1 MTALRREWKMFLT
14 IICLFSI
21 ASGQQC
27 FSKLMST
34 EMLAVCEVVVT
45 LEQKVDLS
53 VSNEPDQP
61 DSQTGEKIRKFHRD
75 LLRESRELADKI
87 NAAQAN
93 AVRTHKREQQEMS
106 KRDELSTQNA
116 FEMLKAIR
124 DAVQKLNNP
133 GVQAVEVKMLL
144 SITFPGSKGSGISIP
159 EGTMA
164 VINRQ
169 NAGLFLAQAEREY
182 QRLSR
187 FVFLPLEIRQR
198 QQRALEEYR
207 FLEKELNDKTTALC
221 KDALQSIRQLENN
234 HTLLDGEMTRWQEQI
249 DLLTVQADKS
259 LQEIRQDYPRASR
272 VEPIDYWVQPSSGS
286 AESRGVNSKVVVRAR
301 LRTAYF
307 VPSMEEHRKLNTGIY
322 RLSLAVLDLN
332 LFKLITENGQ
342 TFVAH
347 EFVEPHTWPGRVLT
361 KTPLANIKARRSRA
375 NRWCVISHDLADK
388 FSSTMVIKIAWLL
401 HPQECAAPFKLQFG
415 RFEPVPISDRRL
427 EPSPSEQIL
436 GEPLSPADRERSR
449 KRLRFNQ

>member
-1 MTALRREWKMFLT
+1 MTALRRKWKILLT
-14 IICLFSI
+14 VIYLFSI
-21 ASGQQC
+21 ALSQQC
-27 FSKLMST
+27 FSKLMSG

-45 LEQKVDLS
+45 LEQQGDLS
-53 VSNEPDQP
+53 VSNEPDEP

-75 LLRESRELADKI
+75 LLRENRELADKI

-124 DAVQKLNNP
+124 DAAQKLNNP

-144 SITFPGSKGSGISIP
+144 SITFPGSKGGISVPQDTI
-159 EGTMA
+159 A

-187 FVFLPLEIRQR
+187 FVFLPLEIRKR
-198 QQRALEEYR
+198 QERALEEYS

-221 KDALQSIRQLENN
+221 RDAMQSIRQLESNL
-234 HTLLDGEMTRWQEQI
+234 TLLGGEMTRWQEQI
-249 DLLTVQADKS
+249 DLLTVQTGKS
-259 LQEIRQDYPRASR
+259 LQEIRQSYPRASR
-272 VEPIDYWVQPSSGS
+272 VEPIDYSVQPSSGS
-286 AESRGVNSKVVVRAR
+286 AEWRGVNSKVVVRAR
-301 LRTAYF
+301 VRTAYF
-307 VPSMEEHRKLNTGIY
+307 VPSMEEHRQLNTGIY

-347 EFVEPHTWPGRVLT
+347 EFVELHTWPGRVLT

-375 NRWCVISHDLADK
+375 NRWCVISHDLADN

-415 RFEPVPISDRRL
+415 RFEPVPVPDRRFKLSPPDRRL
-427 EPSPSEQIL
+427 KLSPSEQ
-436 GEPLSPADRERSR
+436 ADRERRR

>member
-14 IICLFSI
+14 VICLFSI
-21 ASGQQC
+21 ASSQQC

-45 LEQKVDLS
+45 LEQKGDLS

-75 LLRESRELADKI
+75 LLRKSRELADKI

-93 AVRTHKREQQEMS
+93 AARTHKREQQEMS

-124 DAVQKLNNP
+124 DAAQKLNNRQ
-133 GVQAVEVKMLL
+133 VVSVEVKLW
-144 SITFPGSKGSGISIP
+144 P
-159 EGTMA
+159 EDTIA

-169 NAGLFLAQAEREY
+169 NVGLFLAQAEREY

-187 FVFLPLEIRQR
+187 SVFLPLEIRQR
-198 QQRALEEYR
+198 QQRALEEYS
-207 FLEKELNDKTTALC
+207 FLEKELNGKATALC
-221 KDALQSIRQLENN
+221 RDALQSIRQLENN
-234 HTLLDGEMTRWQEQI
+234 HTLLDREMTRWQEQI
-249 DLLTVQADKS
+249 DLLTEQADKR
-259 LQEIRQDYPRASR
+259 LQEIRQAYPRASR
-272 VEPIDYWVQPSSGS
+272 VEPIDYLVQPSSGN
-286 AESRGVNSKVVVRAR
+286 AESRGDISMVVVRAR
-301 LRTAYF
+301 VRTAYF
-307 VPSMEEHRKLNTGIY
+307 MPSMEEHRQLNTGIY
-322 RLSLAVLDLN
+322 RLSLMVLDLN

-347 EFVEPHTWPGRVLT
+347 EFVDPHTWPGRVLT
-361 KTPLANIKARRSRA
+361 KTPLANIKARRSKA
-375 NRWCVISHDLADK
+375 NRWCVISHALPDK
-388 FSSTMVIKIAWLL
+388 FSSTIVIKIGWLL
-401 HPQECAAPFKLQFG
+401 HPDKCAGPLKLQFG
-415 RFEPVPISDRRL
+415 RFEPVPVPDRRL
-427 EPSPSEQIL
+427 ELSPSEQ
-436 GEPLSPADRERSR
+436 ADRERQR